1 MLPPPPL
8 VISMSSTDFTVVP
21 GIEQFLQII
30 ATSGCD
36 AIAQV
41 LRAQEGAQA

>member
-1 MLPPPPL
+1 
-8 VISMSSTDFTVVP
+8 MSATPIIP
-21 GIEQFLQII
+21 GHLYRVKSAGFDLQII

-41 LRAQEGAQA
+41 LRAQEGALA